1 MEFNVQLTD
10 KAYAKIN
17 ISLDIL
23 AKMDNG
29 YHSLKT
35 IMQTVALFDDITI
48 VITRGNGFSI
58 NTDIPYIPDDDRNI
72 AVKTAKAFYKHTGIT
87 GYHTNIKINKSIP
100 ICAGLGGGS
109 ADAACVLRILNVLHQ
124 TGLERKELEEISA
137 TVGSDVPFC
146 IDGGTKL
153 SEGRGE
159 ILTDLPSMPH
169 CYVVICKPP
178 FSFSTPELFS
188 LVDIKKIRIKPD
200 TDGIINALAVRDLK
214 NITRRM
220 YNVFEDIVPRG
231 KIEIEAIKGTLLDNG
246 ALSAIMTGSG
256 PSVYGLFDEKSKA
269 QNAFAHLRSNYEEC
283 FITETI

>member
-1 MEFNVQLTD
+1 MQLTD